1 MIPAL
6 VGMALGLVTGVL
18 IGRAIVQAG
27 HAAHFEA
34 VDRVLAET
42 DKALSKA
49 VAQAEA
55 RRDVDAGFQ
64 EFARAQIAGG
74 GADYVA
80 AVVVRPSATAGRTY
94 LVRRASRPGQ
104 DVPGELI
111 VAAMSMHYQRTTAPV
126 AEA

>member
-6 VGMALGLVTGVL
+6 VGMALGLVTGLL

-42 DKALSKA
+42 EKALSEV

-64 EFARAQIAGG
+64 EFALAQIAG

-80 AVVVRPSATAGRTY
+80 AVVVRPSSTTGRAY

-111 VAAMSMHYQRTTAPV
+111 VAAMSRHYQRTSAPV

>member
-74 GADYVA
+74 ADYVA
-80 AVVVRPSATAGRTY
+80 AVVVRPSSTAGRTY

-111 VAAMSMHYQRTTAPV
+111 VAAMSRHYQRTTAPV

>member
-6 VGMALGLVTGVL
+6 VGTVLGLVAGFL

-34 VDRVLAET
+34 VDRVLSET
-42 DKALSKA
+42 EKALSEA
-49 VAQAEA
+49 VVQAEA

-74 GADYVA
+74 ADYVV
-80 AVVVRPSATAGRTY
+80 AVVVRPGHRRGRRY
-94 LVRRASRPGQ
+94 LVRRLARAGEN
-104 DVPGELI
+104 VPGELV
-111 VAAMSMHYQRTTAPV
+111 VAALSLHYQRTTRQV

>member
-74 GADYVA
+74 ADYVA
-80 AVVVRPSATAGRTY
+80 AVVVRPSPTAGRTY

-111 VAAMSMHYQRTTAPV
+111 VAAMSRHYQRTTTPV